1 MTDKPIALFAET
13 VAFVNF
19 SENLRHYR
27 WKRGFSQLE
36 LARLSGVQQSTI
48 SRIEQG
54 RTGWPNL
61 WAAYRLACALRI
73 TINSL
78 IERKSE

>member
-13 VAFVNF
+13 VAFSNF
-19 SENLRHYR
+19 SENLQQYR
-27 WKRGFSQLE
+27 WRRGLTQLE

-61 WAAYRLACALRI
+61 WAAYRLACALKI
-73 TINSL
+73 TLNTL